1 MTDLRAPRTAPPRSA
16 FQKVVRMSDAAME
29 LKEKARL
36 RAVLGLQSQMGKAPD
51 PDLQSLVETAAL
63 VCGTSI
69 SLVTLVGKDKQ
80 SFQAQVGLDG
90 VHETDR
96 DVSFCTHAIKQDL
109 LFEVEDAREDWQFA
123 ANPFVVGPPGI
134 RFYAGAPIVTLDGH
148 NVGTLCVIDTL
159 PRHLTDDQ
167 RQILMHLARVAGH
180 ILEANRL
187 AWDQSLIA
195 AEWKA
200 LNDAAPFGLYA
211 CDAEG
216 QCTHV
221 NQKWQKI
228 YGLTMTDSL
237 GDGWSR
243 VLQDDDRNR
252 VQQSW
257 RDAVATG
264 ATFDQEFRV
273 VRPDGRLRIVRSVAR
288 PVTDEGGRVVGLV
301 GTVEDV
307 TKARGQ
313 AQSLEERGRRLK
325 MIVEATG
332 VATVEWNIQTGEF
345 RLSPEWGVLAGREQR
360 DVTGST
366 LEAVLGSV
374 HPDDKT
380 GFKDAISLT
389 TLPANGTFEFEY
401 RRLHKLGHWI
411 WVMARCRLMTRTA
424 DGKPEWVFS
433 SQFDVTARKTA
444 IDQLR
449 RSEVLL
455 SKTGEAACVGG
466 WEYDLQ
472 TREVTWTNELRRIHG
487 VPPDYVPSFAA
498 ALEVYTS
505 ESRALLAEAIRTAAK
520 TGTAFDLEL
529 QLVRTDGAVIWI
541 RAMGSAE
548 SKDGKPT
555 RLFGAVQDISD
566 RIARRNEV
574 VKDHQRMVLATE
586 STGIGIWETDLETQR
601 STFDRQTYRLFG
613 HFSNLDL
620 PDPGDVWPACVH
632 PEDRERVLA
641 EELAALQDSRRYES
655 EFRIK
660 WPDGT
665 VRHIR
670 SLADMVIDPR
680 SEKRVLLGVNWDV
693 TQLRALAE
701 EVTSQHELMRVTL
714 RSIGDAVI
722 TTDGHGV
729 VTWLNPVAEA
739 MTGWGLQEAIG
750 RPMKQ
755 IYNILNEMTQ
765 LPAEDPVE
773 TALNELRVVAL
784 APGTILVSRTGERYA
799 IQDSAAPIRDDNG
812 HIQGVVLVFR
822 DVTVE
827 RRLRSEMAYRATHDT
842 LTGIENRSEFEI
854 RLGQL
859 RQRAE
864 AGDGVHSLL
873 YIDLDNFKLV
883 NDSCGHTAGDM
894 VLQQVSQ
901 LLAGSIRAR
910 DMLARV
916 GGDEFAILLEYCPA
930 ERAAQIGQQICDQME
945 VYRYTQDD
953 RRFRIGTSIG
963 VVAIDQRWTTSEA
976 IIQAADAAC
985 LMAKETGRNRVRV
998 WQDQDSSL
1006 ALRRGEIGWAARLE
1020 QALDTDQFKLL
1031 VQEIR
1036 SLDPNLSGL
1045 HGEVLLRIE
1054 EADGSFILPGQFLPS
1069 AERFNLITQI
1079 DRWVMRETIRTLQN
1093 HPSMADI
1100 RSISLNISGKS
1111 LADRAFHRFAIAELI
1126 EAGPNLCQ
1134 RLTIEITE
1142 TSAVGNLVNASLFIE
1157 QLHALGVRVSL
1168 DDFGAGTAS
1177 FGYLRALKVDCLKID
1192 GQFVQGLLDD
1202 PLSRATVRCFTEVA
1216 AVLGI
1221 PTVAEYVDRD
1231 EILVEL
1237 KALGVSFVQGHLI
1250 AQPVPILEF
1259 LLGAK
1264 LTLRQLELTT
1274 T

>member
-1 MTDLRAPRTAPPRSA
+1 MPDTS
-16 FQKVVRMSDAAME
+16 ME
-29 LKEKARL
+29 LKENARL
-36 RAVLGLQSQMGKAPD
+36 RAVLGLDSQTGKAPD

-80 SFQAQVGLDG
+80 CFKAQVGLDG
-90 VHETDR
+90 VRETDR

-109 LFEVEDAREDWQFA
+109 LFEVEDAQEDWRFA
-123 ANPFVVGPPGI
+123 ANPFVIGPPGI
-134 RFYAGAPIVTLDGH
+134 RFYAGAPIVSLDGH
-148 NVGTLCVIDTL
+148 NVGTLCVIDKL

-216 QCTHV
+216 QCTQV
-221 NQKWQKI
+221 NLKWRKI
-228 YGLTMTDSL
+228 YGLSTTEGL

-243 VLQDDDRNR
+243 AVHEDDRSR

-257 RDAVATG
+257 SDAVAAG
-264 ATFDQEFRV
+264 STFDQEYRV
-273 VRPDGRLRIVRSVAR
+273 VRPDGSQRIVRSVAR
-288 PVTDEGGRVVGLV
+288 PVTSEGVRVLGLV

-313 AQSLEERGRRLK
+313 AARLEERGRRLK

-332 VATVEWNIQTGEF
+332 VATVEWNVQTGEF
-345 RLSPEWGVLAGREQR
+345 RLSPEWAALTGEKQR
-360 DVTGST
+360 DLSSST
-366 LEAVLGSV
+366 LEVVLDHVHADDRACFRGAV
-374 HPDDKT
+374 
-380 GFKDAISLT
+380 SLT
-389 TLPANGTFEFEY
+389 TLAADGTFEFEY
-401 RRLHKLGHWI
+401 RRQHRLGHWI
-411 WVMARCRLMTRTA
+411 WVSARSRLMTRTP
-424 DGKPEWVFS
+424 DGMPEWVFS

-444 IDQLR
+444 TEQLR

-466 WEYDLQ
+466 WEYDL
-472 TREVTWTNELRRIHG
+472 RSKEVTWTNELRRIHG
-487 VPPDYVPSFAA
+487 VSNDYVPDFAK
-498 ALEVYTS
+498 ALAVYTPD
-505 ESRALLAEAIRTAAK
+505 SRELLAEAIRKAARA
-520 TGTAFDLEL
+520 GTAFDLEL

-541 RAMGSAE
+541 RAIGSAE
-548 SKDGKPT
+548 SRDGKPT

-566 RIARRNEV
+566 RIAQRNNV
-574 VKDHQRMVLATE
+574 VKDHQRMILATE

-632 PEDRERVLA
+632 PEDRERVVA
-641 EELAALQDSRRYES
+641 EELEALKESRRFES
-655 EFRIK
+655 EFRVR

-670 SLADMVIDPR
+670 ALADVVVDPR
-680 SEKRVLLGVNWDV
+680 SEKQVLLGVNWDV

-701 EVTSQHELMRVTL
+701 EVTGQHELMRVTL

-729 VTWLNPVAEA
+729 VTWLNPVAET
-739 MTGWGLQEAIG
+739 MTGWDLQKAIG
-750 RPMKQ
+750 RPLKQ
-755 IYNILNEMTQ
+755 IYNIFNDVTQ

-784 APGTILVSRTGERYA
+784 APGTNLVSRNGQRYA

-854 RLGQL
+854 RLGRL

-883 NDSCGHTAGDM
+883 NDSCGHTAGDV
-894 VLQQVSQ
+894 VLQQVSR
-901 LLAGSIRAR
+901 LLGDAIRAR

-945 VYRYTQDD
+945 VYRYTHDD

-998 WQDQDSSL
+998 WQEQDSSL
-1006 ALRRGEIGWAARLE
+1006 AIRRGEIGWAARLE

-1045 HGEVLLRIE
+1045 NGEVLLRIE
-1054 EADGSFILPGQFLPS
+1054 EPDGSYILPGQFLPS

-1093 HPSMADI
+1093 HPGMADI

-1111 LADRAFHRFAIAELI
+1111 LADRTFHRFAIAELT

-1134 RLTIEITE
+1134 RLIIEITE

-1157 QLHALGVRVSL
+1157 QLHALAVRVSL

-1192 GQFVQGLLDD
+1192 GQFVQGLLKD

-1221 PTVAEYVDRD
+1221 PTVAEYVDRP
-1231 EILVEL
+1231 EL
-1237 KALGVSFVQGHLI
+1237 LEALNSLGVDFVQGHLI
-1250 AQPVPILEF
+1250 GQPVPILEF
-1259 LLGAK
+1259 LSSRRAG
-1264 LTLRQLELTT
+1264 
-1274 T
+1274 